1 MRGSDCVLYI
11 YSQVNEA
18 LELALK
24 AIDEEGINNHESD
37 EVEPIYEVIH
47 EDDKINGKHE
57 MDEDDEVEQQELDIK
72 QQNQPQQQ
80 QPMVENEPY
89 YQVPK
94 PIEPYYEVPK
104 SKKPIP
110 VYENIEIF
118 FPTNGNVLEPP
129 TEKPPPPPPID
140 MEEEDDDAGNDTND
154 NSLELYENAPM
165 KRINSTKRI
174 KNEIRN
180 KRSSFLGIEGNIDD
194 LEELSLAP
202 PPDMAQLLQEEKR
215 LEKQLYLKAGLYD
228 SSDTGEFFILFFF
241 LISWIYVILN

>member
-1 MRGSDCVLYI
+1 MND
-11 YSQVNEA
+11 A

-24 AIDEEGINNHESD
+24 AIDEEIHQPLD
-37 EVEPIYEVIH
+37 EVEPIYEVIQ
-47 EDDKINGKHE
+47 EDDCKHDDDVVE
-57 MDEDDEVEQQELDIK
+57 EVDEKKKPDVK
-72 QQNQPQQQ
+72 QQI
-80 QPMVENEPY
+80 VDSEPY

-129 TEKPPPPPPID
+129 TEKPPPPPPPTDDLDDID
-140 MEEEDDDAGNDTND
+140 GGNDTND

-228 SSDTGEFFILFFF
+228 SSDTGEFFVCLGIRGRGTL
-241 LISWIYVILN
+241 LEVWSWFARPET

>member
-1 MRGSDCVLYI
+1 MLSI
-11 YSQVNEA
+11 QVNEA

-24 AIDEEGINNHESD
+24 AIDEEGMINHQPD
-37 EVEPIYEVIH
+37 DVEPIYEVIQD
-47 EDDKINGKHE
+47 DDKA
-57 MDEDDEVEQQELDIK
+57 DEVVEEVDQRKPDVK
-72 QQNQPQQQ
+72 QQT
-80 QPMVENEPY
+80 VDSEPY

-94 PIEPYYEVPK
+94 PIIEPYYEVPK

-118 FPTNGNVLEPP
+118 FPTNGNILEPP
-129 TEKPPPPPPID
+129 TEKPPPPPPPTD
-140 MEEEDDDAGNDTND
+140 LDDDDGGNDTND

-228 SSDTGEFFILFFF
+228 SSDTGEFLEGCFCC
-241 LISWIYVILN
+241 SVCPRS

>member
-1 MRGSDCVLYI
+1 MLILCCLPSI
-11 YSQVNEA
+11 QVNDA

-24 AIDEEGINNHESD
+24 AIDEEGIINHQPD
-37 EVEPIYEVIH
+37 DVEPIYEVIQ
-47 EDDKINGKHE
+47 EDDKTDGAV
-57 MDEDDEVEQQELDIK
+57 DEPEVK
-72 QQNQPQQQ
+72 QQ
-80 QPMVENEPY
+80 VSKTVDSEPY

-94 PIEPYYEVPK
+94 PISEPYYEVPK

-118 FPTNGNVLEPP
+118 FPANGNVLEPP
-129 TEKPPPPPPID
+129 TEKPPPPPPPTGD
-140 MEEEDDDAGNDTND
+140 LDEDDGGNDTND

-228 SSDTGEFFILFFF
+228 SSDTGEFPTLFSGIVRSV
-241 LISWIYVILN
+241 LEA

>member
-1 MRGSDCVLYI
+1 M
-11 YSQVNEA
+11 
-18 LELALK
+18 ALK
-24 AIDEEGINNHESD
+24 AIDEEGILSLQGD

-47 EDDKINGKHE
+47 DEEKINSKH
-57 MDEDDEVEQQELDIK
+57 VEIVADSKPEEKFDVK
-72 QQNQPQQQ
+72 QQIIDD
-80 QPMVENEPY
+80 EPY

-94 PIEPYYEVPK
+94 PVEPYYEVPK

-118 FPTNGNVLEPP
+118 FPTDGSVLEPP
-129 TEKPPPPPPID
+129 TEKPPPPPPLNFN
-140 MEEEDDDAGNDTND
+140 DDDGENNTND

-180 KRSSFLGIEGNIDD
+180 KRSSFLGIDGNIDD

-228 SSDTGEFFILFFF
+228 SSDTGMLFI
-241 LISWIYVILN
+241 